1 MKAVI
6 YARCNS
12 KVIYSLD
19 RFAKNRYESAE
30 YKYKLKRNGVSIFS
44 TKENITDDASGILLK
59 SFLEGIIEY
68 QALERSRKIKESIA
82 RRKRKKKE

>member
-44 TKENITDDASGILLK
+44 TKENITDDVNYNFKIYKKLSIL
-59 SFLEGIIEY
+59 
-68 QALERSRKIKESIA
+68 SR
-82 RRKRKKKE
+82 